1 MKLRILM
8 LSCLALMCVHMA
20 ASATELDLNDMTLE
34 QLYAARE
41 AIDARIDALEQH
53 GSVQSYDGGSYLIG
67 RDIPAGEYVLV
78 ENENAVFASVI
89 VREGVTAD
97 SRLMVH
103 HLINRQAVVRLN
115 EGERLTLTE
124 ARAYALNQAPA
135 SASEPGN
142 EGGYLVGVTLPA
154 GRYDVS
160 MIDRAPLSS
169 YSVYDGVLGT
179 DERLLRFEVIRETTE
194 ITLNEG
200 EYIELS
206 GCCLAPAEG
215 F

>member
-20 ASATELDLNDMTLE
+20 ASATELDLSDMTLE

-53 GSVQSYDGGSYLIG
+53 GSVQSYDSGSYLIG
-67 RDIPAGEYVLV
+67 RDIPAGDYVLV

-115 EGERLTLTE
+115 EGKWLTLTE
-124 ARAYALNQAPA
+124 ARAWPLNQAPA
-135 SASEPGN
+135 AASAPGN
-142 EGGYLVGVTLPA
+142 EGGYLVGATLPA
-154 GRYDVS
+154 GRYAVS
-160 MIDRAPLSS
+160 VIDKAPLSS
-169 YSVYDGVLGT
+169 YSVYDGVLGA

-206 GCCLAPAEG
+206 GCCLAPVEG